1 MASST
6 PVNSFSEHGFPYSE
20 EKKSDQEPSLSEEKV
35 NMNKSSNLKEES
47 SSYQEHKRFLTWRK
61 HVRNLYQQLFFIDL
75 VWESP
80 VAQLMPFAT
89 AKDDTTTQT
98 ILCGTRTGGQEQNYL
113 QLLAATLPSASSSLE
128 GGMNDITREVGGYG
142 YAPHLC
148 GLKIDRRLLHD
159 GDVLAARYMP
169 ANPLLIGSCSS
180 NGDTY
185 IFDWSRISLNKFPND
200 PPRPRASLPPN
211 ELSEHSTEEERIAYQ
226 KRMRALNAA
235 AVEQDKWDSRTGP
248 GQHTLTLKGNR
259 GVPYSMDW
267 SIAKEGILGVGSSG
281 KVCVW
286 QVAELSKE
294 DPRVL
299 DPLQAFELNQLDDEK
314 QITSVQF
321 LPDRDS
327 ESTFLASS
335 EEGAVTIQDL
345 RAGSSTELFSLSYGS
360 PSSLSVSPLNPSQ
373 LLVGADNGKIFSFDL
388 RMSAVPVQVAELHKG
403 EVTTLQWCPHS
414 AHLFASGGL
423 DGTVCIYNLKRE
435 MVLFRHASHAEG
447 IMDLGWS
454 WQEGYEGQL
463 ISCDANSISLWRP
476 RDYFFVA

>member
-1 MASST
+1 MASQPLADGVLADGASYLNEYQK
-6 PVNSFSEHGFPYSE
+6 VQEGSSSAAN
-20 EKKSDQEPSLSEEKV
+20 EKRENVTSPQV
-35 NMNKSSNLKEES
+35 ES
-47 SSYQEHKRFLTWRK
+47 VSYQEHERFLTWRK
-61 HVRNLYQQLFFIDL
+61 HVRNLYQQLFFVDL

-80 VAQLMPFAT
+80 VAQLMPYAT
-89 AKDDTTTQT
+89 VKDGTTTQT
-98 ILCGTRTGGQEQNYL
+98 ILSGTRTGGQEQNYL
-113 QLLAATLPSASSSLE
+113 QMLAATLPSGASTLE

-148 GLKIDRRLLHD
+148 GLKIERRLLHD

-169 ANPLLIGSCSS
+169 ANPLLLGSCSS
-180 NGDTY
+180 NGDSY

-211 ELSEHSTEEERIAYQ
+211 ELTEQSTDEERIAYL

-235 AVEQDKWDSRTGP
+235 AVEQEKWDRRTGP

-267 SIAKEGILGVGSSG
+267 SIGKEGVVAVGSSG

-294 DPRVL
+294 DSRVL
-299 DPLQAFELNQLDDEK
+299 EPLQVFELQQVNDEAPV
-314 QITSVQF
+314 TSVQF
-321 LPDRDS
+321 LLDRDS
-327 ESTFLASS
+327 QSTFLASS
-335 EEGAVTIQDL
+335 AEGAVSVQDL
-345 RAGSSTELFSLSYGS
+345 RAGCSTELFSLASTV
-360 PSSLSVSPLNPSQ
+360 PSSLSISPINFST
-373 LLVGADNGKIFSFDL
+373 LLVGAESGEIFWFDL
-388 RMSAVPVQVAELHKG
+388 RMSATPAHVAVLHKG
-403 EVTTLQWCPHS
+403 EVTTLQCCPHS
-414 AHLFASGGL
+414 EHLFASGGL

-435 MVLFRHASHAEG
+435 TLLFRHAGHTEG

-454 WQEGYEGQL
+454 WQEGYEGQ
-463 ISCDANSISLWRP
+463 IIACDANAISLWKP